1 VYSASHKHYCGNSGG
16 FPQTEPWTFH
26 RATATTK
33 DARGVN
39 TADIYGYPH
48 HAGQPR
54 PEFLH
59 WYPEINAGSFTGKS
73 QGPWTVSGNDKYVL
87 FGGEFT
93 R

>member
-1 VYSASHKHYCGNSGG
+1 TGELVWVEDCHGDTYSAFPAGDAVYSASHKHYCGNSGG

-48 HAGQPR
+48 HAGQAR

-59 WYPEINAGSFTGKS
+59 
-73 QGPWTVSGNDKYVL
+73 
-87 FGGEFT
+87 
-93 R
+93 